1 MIEKLRINNLEFAP
15 ASYLLPKEEYP
26 EKFSWHINYYYP
38 NSYFGREKE
47 FRKRRL
53 VFRSNH
59 ALFQNS

>member
-47 FRKRRL
+47 FRKREIGI
-53 VFRSNH
+53 
-59 ALFQNS
+59 